1 MHGRIF
7 SRLKNLCKPLLWKS
21 GRNNRVNGIYSFRHQ
36 VYPSIYIYNYFTS
49 TLKKTEGKK
58 ISSPS
63 NFPSTF
69 QLETFR
75 LITWRLKI
83 TIYIYCIQAF
93 QIHLVNIRTYFRY
106 NRSHFRGKRK
116 KARRRGRR
124 RKRGKRE
131 EEERRVPNFHI
142 SSKSPPDDLRG
153 ERIKMKMLSGEAS
166 SSEADK
172 VVNNIRCFSFA
183 RYGLTL
189 LSCFQFNFTRTG
201 HSSRDR

>member
-1 MHGRIF
+1 M
-7 SRLKNLCKPLLWKS
+7 
-21 GRNNRVNGIYSFRHQ
+21 Y
-36 VYPSIYIYNYFTS
+36 IYIYIQLFYINFE
-49 TLKKTEGKK
+49 KDRGKK
-58 ISSPS
+58 DFVPIQFSIHFSAG
-63 NFPSTF
+63 NFPF
-69 QLETFR
+69 NNLE
-75 LITWRLKI
+75 IKDN
-83 TIYIYCIQAF
+83 YIHIQAF